1 MTTPLPDSVS
11 ATLRSDPTAA
21 LAAAF
26 VIAGAHAELFSW
38 VARMVCDATSEAQP
52 QPMPKP
58 SGPHGAKPPP
68 PVTPK
73 PNGSTARL
81 ALGNGAEAARP
92 FAPAAQ
98 RHPAAIQA
106 AEAEAR
112 IAELVRDRPGLR
124 TSEIAKETRA
134 KVNTTVERLKRMAA
148 KGLIERQDPS
158 AGWRASATKGPPA

>member
-38 VARMVCDATSEAQP
+38 VARMVCAATSEASTRAQP
-52 QPMPKP
+52 QLK
-58 SGPHGAKPPP
+58 
-68 PVTPK
+68 PK
-73 PNGSTARL
+73 PNGSAAHL
-81 ALGNGAEAARP
+81 PLSNGADAARP
-92 FAPAAQ
+92 FAPAAP

-124 TSEIAKETRA
+124 TSEIAKETSA
-134 KVNTTVERLKRMAA
+134 KVNTTVERLKRMTA
-148 KGLIERQDPS
+148 KGLIERQDAS
-158 AGWRASATKGPPA
+158 AGWRASATTGAPPA